1 MVKEIVCDTS
11 TIITLF
17 SAYHLS
23 ENKDMYL
30 QELKRYMLIAPN
42 CVHSELEDF
51 TKRDNDLGLVAR
63 ESLSYEIDFQCVELE
78 DIEQYKKILG
88 VAGRRGI
95 TDCDVACLSLAIDR
109 NIPIFI
115 DDFKA
120 QFHFSSFFDDRD
132 IFFGVLL
139 ICSIHEEF
147 MNESEIFSFIFDK
160 LVPNRW
166 GNISL
171 RNLLIIKH
179 AVSEYLAQE
188 E

>member
-17 SAYHLS
+17 SAYHIS

-30 QELKRYMLIAPN
+30 EELKKYTLIAPN
-42 CVHSELEDF
+42 SVRSELEYF
-51 TKRDNDLGLVAR
+51 TKRDNDLGLFAR
-63 ESLSYEIDFQCVELE
+63 ESLSYKIDFQSVKVE
-78 DIEQYKKILG
+78 DIERYKKVLG

-95 TDCDVACLSLAIDR
+95 TDCDIACLSLAIER
-109 NIPIFI
+109 NIPLFI

-120 QFHFSSFFDDRD
+120 QFHFSSFFDEHD
-132 IFFGVLL
+132 IFFGILL
-139 ICSIHEEF
+139 VCSILAEF
-147 MNESEIFSFIFDK
+147 MNESEIFSFVFDK

-171 RNLLIIKH
+171 HNLLAIKH
-179 AVSEYLAQE
+179 AVSEYLAE
-188 E
+188 EG

>member
-23 ENKDMYL
+23 ENKDMHL
-30 QELKRYMLIAPN
+30 QELKKYQLIAPN
-42 CVHSELEDF
+42 SVRGELEDF
-51 TKRDNDLGLVAR
+51 GKRDDDLGFFAR
-63 ESLSYEIDFQCVELE
+63 KSLSYKIDFQSVEVE
-78 DIEQYKKILG
+78 DIERYKKILG

-95 TDCDVACLSLAIDR
+95 TDCDIACLSLAIAR
-109 NIPIFI
+109 NIPLFI

-120 QFHFSSFFDDRD
+120 QFHFSSFFDEHD
-132 IFFGVLL
+132 IFFGILL
-139 ICSIHEEF
+139 VCSILGGF
-147 MNESEIFSFIFDK
+147 MSESEIFSFIFDK

-171 RNLLIIKH
+171 RNLLTIKH